1 MYSLGSTHLEMK
13 DMEGKVKKGRST
25 GAKSL
30 VKTLERMGVEVI
42 FGYPGGAN
50 LPIYGAL
57 KGSSIK
63 HILARHEQGAAHMAD
78 AYARVTG
85 KVGVCL
91 ATSGPGATNLVTGLA
106 TAFMD
111 SSPVV
116 AITGQVP
123 TSMIGNDAFQE
134 VDITGITI
142 PITKH
147 NYLLQNAAEIGPT
160 VEEAFFLAA
169 TGRKGPVLIDLPK
182 DILSSEFSLRE
193 EKKHNLEGYN
203 PTLKGHPGQIKKA
216 ASLINNADRP
226 VIIAGGGV
234 FHSDA
239 FTVLQNFVEKSGIPS
254 VHTLMGK
261 SSIDSDHNLNF
272 GMYGY
277 HGKVAANTAVTKADL
292 IIAIGTRFGDRSTG
306 PLATYARDAKII
318 HIDIDPAEISKNV
331 SVFVPIVGNAKDVLP
346 KLTEM
351 ISTKKPG
358 EWVSFLKKTEEEHPL
373 RTGDKTADAEHRRPV
388 LSRQGGNEIS
398 VPAAL
403 EVVKEV
409 VKDPII
415 VTDVGRHQIFAALY
429 SYVRSG
435 RTFITSGGL
444 GTMGFGMP
452 AAVGAKVGA
461 QSLDK
466 NRPVVLIAG
475 DGGFTMTCQ
484 EIITAVE
491 EKLALIL
498 IVLNDSSLG
507 MIAQLQDEFYDGK
520 FNIANLG
527 HFVKF
532 DKLAISMGAKG
543 YRTETI
549 GEFENAVRDAQES
562 GGVCV
567 IDCIIKEDA
576 HVYPMVKGS
585 DLLDLVE

>member
-1 MYSLGSTHLEMK
+1 M
-13 DMEGKVKKGRST
+13 KKGRST

-30 VKTLERMGVEVI
+30 VKTLEKMGVEVI

-78 AYARVTG
+78 GYARVTG

-123 TSMIGNDAFQE
+123 STMIGNDAFQE

-147 NYLLQNAAEIGPT
+147 NYLIQNAAEIGPS
-160 VEEAFFLAA
+160 VEEAFFLAD
-169 TGRKGPVLIDLPK
+169 TGRKGPVLIDIPK
-182 DILSSEFSLRE
+182 DILSSEFNISD
-193 EKKHNLEGYN
+193 EKKNKLEGYN

-216 ASLINNADRP
+216 SVLIKDAERP
-226 VIIAGGGV
+226 VIIAGGGI

-239 FTVLQNFVEKSGIPS
+239 FEVLKDFVEKSGIPC
-254 VHTLMGK
+254 VHSLMGK
-261 SSIDSDHNLNF
+261 SSIDSDHKLNF

-277 HGKVAANTAVTKADL
+277 HGKVAANTAVSKADL
-292 IIAIGTRFGDRSTG
+292 IIAVGTRFGDRSTG
-306 PLATYARDAKII
+306 PLAPYARDAKII

-331 SVFVPIVGNAKDVLP
+331 SVFIPIVGNAGDILP
-346 KLTEM
+346 KLTEL
-351 ISTKKPG
+351 ISTKKLL
-358 EWVSFLKKTEEEHPL
+358 EWVSFLKQTEKEHPL
-373 RTGDKTADAEHRRPV
+373 RI
-388 LSRQGGNEIS
+388 GGKEIS
-398 VPAAL
+398 VPAVL
-403 EVVKEV
+403 EVVKKI

-415 VTDVGRHQIFAALY
+415 VTDVGRHQMFAALY
-429 SYVRSG
+429 SDVKAG
-435 RTFITSGGL
+435 RTFLTSGGL
-444 GTMGFGMP
+444 GTMGFGLP

-461 QSLDK
+461 QSLSK

-484 EIITAVE
+484 EIITGVE
-491 EKLALIL
+491 EKLPLIL
-498 IVLNDSSLG
+498 IVLNDSTLG
-507 MIAQLQDEFYDGK
+507 MIKQLQDEFYDGS
-520 FNIANLG
+520 FNISGLG
-527 HFVKF
+527 DFVKF
-532 DKLAISMGAKG
+532 DKLAMSMGAVG
-543 YRTETI
+543 YHTETI
-549 GEFENAVRDAQES
+549 SEFEEALIEAQNS
-562 GGVCV
+562 GGTCV

-576 HVYPMVKGS
+576 HVYPMVTGA

>member
-1 MYSLGSTHLEMK
+1 M
-13 DMEGKVKKGRST
+13 KKGRST

-30 VKTLERMGVEVI
+30 VRTLEKMGVEVI

-78 AYARVTG
+78 GYARVTG

-123 TSMIGNDAFQE
+123 STMIGNDAFQE

-147 NYLLQNAAEIGPT
+147 NYLLQKAAEIGPS
-160 VEEAFFLAA
+160 VEEAFYLAD
-169 TGRKGPVLIDLPK
+169 TGRKGPVLIDIPK
-182 DILSSEFSLRE
+182 DILSSEFSLNE
-193 EKKHNLEGYN
+193 EKKNNLEGYN

-216 ASLINNADRP
+216 AALIHDAEKP

-239 FTVLQNFVEKSGIPS
+239 FGVLRDFVEKSGIPF
-254 VHTLMGK
+254 VHSLMGK
-261 SSIDSDHNLNF
+261 SSIDSDHDLNF

-277 HGKVAANTAVTKADL
+277 HGKVAANTAVSKADL

-306 PLATYARDAKII
+306 PLSTYARDAKII
-318 HIDIDPAEISKNV
+318 HVDIDPAEISKNV
-331 SVFVPIVGNAKDVLP
+331 SVFVPIVGNAKDILP
-346 KLTEM
+346 KLTDFVSAKDLGKW
-351 ISTKKPG
+351 ISLLEQTEKK
-358 EWVSFLKKTEEEHPL
+358 HPL
-373 RTGDKTADAEHRRPV
+373 RT
-388 LSRQGGNEIS
+388 GGNEIS

-403 EVVKEV
+403 GIVKKV

-415 VTDVGRHQIFAALY
+415 VTDVGRHQMFAALY
-429 SYVRSG
+429 LDVKAG
-435 RTFITSGGL
+435 RTFLTSGGL
-444 GTMGFGMP
+444 GTMGFGLP
-452 AAVGAKVGA
+452 AAVGAKVGS
-461 QSLDK
+461 QSLSE
-466 NRPVVLIAG
+466 NRPVVLISG

-491 EKLALIL
+491 EKLPLIL
-498 IVLNDSSLG
+498 IVMNDSTLG
-507 MIAQLQDEFYDGK
+507 MIKQLQDEFYDGS
-520 FNIANLG
+520 FNISGLG
-527 HFVKF
+527 TFVKF
-532 DKLAISMGAKG
+532 DRLAMSMGATG
-543 YRTETI
+543 YHTETI
-549 GEFENAVRDAQES
+549 AELEAALTDAQKS
-562 GGVCV
+562 GGTCV

-576 HVYPMVKGS
+576 HVYPMVTGA

>member
-1 MYSLGSTHLEMK
+1 M
-13 DMEGKVKKGRST
+13 KKGRST
-25 GAKSL
+25 GARSL
-30 VKTLERMGVEVI
+30 VKTLEKMGVEVI

-78 AYARVTG
+78 GYARVTG

-91 ATSGPGATNLVTGLA
+91 ATSGPGATNLVTGIA
-106 TAFMD
+106 TAYMD
-111 SSPVV
+111 SSPIV

-123 TSMIGNDAFQE
+123 STMIGNDAFQE

-147 NYLLQNAAEIGPT
+147 NYLIQSAEEIGPS
-160 VEEAFFLAA
+160 VKEAFYLADS
-169 TGRKGPVLIDLPK
+169 GRKGPVLIDIPK
-182 DILSSEFSLRE
+182 DILSSDFIVSD
-193 EKKHNLEGYN
+193 EKEYNLEGYN
-203 PTLKGHPGQIKKA
+203 PTIKGHPGQIKKA
-216 ASLINNADRP
+216 AAIIKEAEQP

-239 FTVLQNFVEKSGIPS
+239 FNALHDFVEKSGIPF
-254 VHTLMGK
+254 VHSLMGK
-261 SSIDSDHNLNF
+261 SSIDSNHPLNY

-277 HGKVAANTAVTKADL
+277 HGKVAANTAIVKADL

-331 SVFVPIVGNAKDVLP
+331 SVFIPIVGNARDILP
-346 KLTEM
+346 KLTELVSSKE
-351 ISTKKPG
+351 ISK
-358 EWVSFLKKTEEEHPL
+358 WVTFLNQTAKEHPL
-373 RTGDKTADAEHRRPV
+373 RTGGK
-388 LSRQGGNEIS
+388 EIS
-398 VPAAL
+398 VPGAL
-403 EVVKEV
+403 EVVKNV
-409 VKDPII
+409 VEDAII
-415 VTDVGRHQIFAALY
+415 VTDVGRHQMFAALY
-429 SYVRSG
+429 SDVKAG
-435 RTFITSGGL
+435 RTFLTSGGL
-444 GTMGFGMP
+444 GTMGFGLP

-461 QSLDK
+461 QSLAE

-484 EIITAVE
+484 EIVTAVE
-491 EKLALIL
+491 ENLPLIL
-498 IVLNDSSLG
+498 VVLNDSSLG
-507 MIAQLQDEFYDGK
+507 MIAQLQDEFYDGS
-520 FNIANLG
+520 FNISKLG
-527 HFVKF
+527 DFVQF
-532 DKLAISMGAKG
+532 DKLAISMGAVG

-549 GEFENAVRDAQES
+549 AEFEKAVKEAADS
-562 GGVCV
+562 GKTCV

>member
-1 MYSLGSTHLEMK
+1 VEVKM
-13 DMEGKVKKGRST
+13 KKGRST
-25 GAKSL
+25 GARSL
-30 VKTLERMGVEVI
+30 VRTLEKLGVEVI

-63 HILARHEQGAAHMAD
+63 HILARHEQGASHMAD
-78 AYARVTG
+78 GYARVTG

-123 TSMIGNDAFQE
+123 STMIGNDAFQE

-147 NYLLQNAAEIGPT
+147 NYLIQNAAEIGPF
-160 VEEAFFLAA
+160 VEEAFFLAD
-169 TGRKGPVLIDLPK
+169 TGRKGPVLIDIPK
-182 DILSSEFSLRE
+182 DILSSEFNISN
-193 EKKHNLEGYN
+193 EKKQNLEGYN

-216 ASLINNADRP
+216 SSLIKDAERP
-226 VIIAGGGV
+226 VIIAGGGI

-239 FTVLQNFVEKSGIPS
+239 FGVLQDFVEKSGIPI
-254 VHTLMGK
+254 VHSLMGK
-261 SSIDSDHNLNF
+261 SSIDSDHKLNF

-277 HGKVAANTAVTKADL
+277 HGKVAANTAVSKADL

-331 SVFVPIVGNAKDVLP
+331 SVFVPIVGNAGDILP
-346 KLTEM
+346 KLTELVK
-351 ISTKKPG
+351 TKKLL
-358 EWVSFLKKTEEEHPL
+358 EWISFLKQTEKEHPL
-373 RTGDKTADAEHRRPV
+373 RTGGK
-388 LSRQGGNEIS
+388 EIS
-398 VPAAL
+398 VPAVL
-403 EVVKEV
+403 EVVKKV

-415 VTDVGRHQIFAALY
+415 VTDVGRHQMFAALY
-429 SYVRSG
+429 SDVKAG
-435 RTFITSGGL
+435 RTFLTSGGL
-444 GTMGFGMP
+444 GTMGFGLP

-461 QSLDK
+461 QSLSE
-466 NRPVVLIAG
+466 NRPVVLISG

-484 EIITAVE
+484 EIVTAVE
-491 EKLALIL
+491 EKLPLIL
-498 IVLNDSSLG
+498 IVLNDSTLG
-507 MIAQLQDEFYDGK
+507 MIKQLQDEFYDGS
-520 FNIANLG
+520 FDISNLG
-527 HFVKF
+527 DFVKF
-532 DKLAISMGAKG
+532 DKLAMSMGAIG
-543 YRTETI
+543 YHTETI
-549 GEFENAVRDAQES
+549 SEFEDALIEARES
-562 GGVCV
+562 GGTCV

-576 HVYPMVKGS
+576 HVYPMVTGA

>member
-1 MYSLGSTHLEMK
+1 M
-13 DMEGKVKKGRST
+13 KKGRST

-57 KGSSIK
+57 KGSSIR

-182 DILSSEFSLRE
+182 DVLSSEFSLSE

-216 ASLINNADRP
+216 ASLINDADRP

-239 FTVLQNFVEKSGIPS
+239 FTVLQNFVEKSGIPF

-331 SVFVPIVGNAKDVLP
+331 SVFIPIVGNAKDVLP
-346 KLTEM
+346 KLSEM
-351 ISTKKPG
+351 VNTKKPG

-373 RTGDKTADAEHRRPV
+373 RA
-388 LSRQGGNEIS
+388 GGKEIS

-403 EVVKEV
+403 EVVKKV

-429 SYVRSG
+429 SDVRSG

-491 EKLALIL
+491 EKLDLIL
-498 IVLNDSSLG
+498 VVLNDSSLG

-543 YRTETI
+543 YRTETTN
-549 GEFENAVRDAQES
+549 EFENAVIDAQKS